1 MLLNL
6 VTHQLY
12 AIGRNAYHVHKHGA
26 YVTITLQRCIVM
38 ESWTPNEEKSIHAN
52 TTPVSKVVTNPN
64 FVRACSWMV
73 VVLVVK
79 GHFTHEPRAVT
90 MRL

>member
-1 MLLNL
+1 MPLEEMLTMFTNMEP
-6 VTHQLY
+6 TCDH
-12 AIGRNAYHVHKHGA
+12 NASEVHSNGE
-26 YVTITLQRCIVM
+26 LD
-38 ESWTPNEEKSIHAN
+38 PNEEKSIHAN

-73 VVLVVK
+73 VVVVE